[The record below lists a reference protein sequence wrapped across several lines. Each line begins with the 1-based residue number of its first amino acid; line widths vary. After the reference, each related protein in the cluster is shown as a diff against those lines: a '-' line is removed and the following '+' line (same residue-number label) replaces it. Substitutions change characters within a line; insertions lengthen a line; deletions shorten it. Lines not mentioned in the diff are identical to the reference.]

1 MPPLMDHPSPDPA
14 GDGWLPMPGDG
25 FATLIGPFWHRPGAD
40 GAPPRF
46 AMLADARHANFHGVV
61 HGGML
66 MSFADTA
73 LGITI
78 WEVMNRQPCV
88 TIQFGMQFLDAVQV
102 GEFVEAD
109 VEVLRRSATVVFA
122 RAMLRRGAQQ
132 VGSVEGVWKVLRA
145 RA

>member
-1 MPPLMDHPSPDPA
+1 MDHPAPDPA
-14 GDGWLPMPGDG
+14 AAGWLPLPGDG
-25 FATLIGPFWHRPGAD
+25 FATLIGPLWHRPGAD

-122 RAMLRRGAQQ
+122 RGTLRRGAQQ